1 MINILA
7 DLELQYLQT
16 PANAISK
23 EETRLSIL
31 EAEKVSDNYRMLV
44 KHSTNDSLD
53 ELAVLQ
59 ERILDGFNFAMN
71 QLFNVVNESNYEEI
85 SRLVRFLRNKL
96 QMNMWLVENEKRKFI
111 FKNLAEN
118 NLPKENSLF
127 VEVFFVQKF
136 EEITGKKLV
145 KKNN

>member
-1 MINILA
+1 MINILE

-85 SRLVRFLRNKL
+85 SGLVRFLRNKL

>member
-59 ERILDGFNFAMN
+59 ERILDGFNFADRKS
-71 QLFNVVNESNYEEI
+71 VV
-85 SRLVRFLRNKL
+85 
-96 QMNMWLVENEKRKFI
+96 
-111 FKNLAEN
+111 
-118 NLPKENSLF
+118 
-127 VEVFFVQKF
+127 
-136 EEITGKKLV
+136 
-145 KKNN
+145 

>member
-1 MINILA
+1 MINILE

-16 PANAISK
+16 PANAFSK
-23 EETRLSIL
+23 EEAKLSIL
-31 EAEKVSDNYRMLV
+31 EAEKTSDNYRMLV
-44 KHSTNDSLD
+44 KHSTNESLD
-53 ELAVLQ
+53 EIAALQ
-59 ERILDGFNFAMN
+59 ERILDGFNFAMS
-71 QLFNVVNESNYEEI
+71 QLFNIVNESNYEEI
-85 SRLVRFLRNKL
+85 SRLVRFLKNKL
-96 QMNMWLVENEKRKFI
+96 QMNMWIVENEKRKFY
-111 FKNLAEN
+111 FKNLPEN

>member
-23 EETRLSIL
+23 DETRLSIL

-111 FKNLAEN
+111 FKNLPEN

>member
-31 EAEKVSDNYRMLV
+31 EAEKVSDTYRMLV
-44 KHSTNDSLD
+44 KYSTNDSLG

-111 FKNLAEN
+111 FKNLSEN

-136 EEITGKKLV
+136 EEITGEKLV

>member
-23 EETRLSIL
+23 DETRLSIL

-59 ERILDGFNFAMN
+59 ERILDGFNFAMS

-111 FKNLAEN
+111 FKNLPEN